1 MRAYLI
7 FIVFLTTACESMG
20 PTEDPC
26 GGPDPL
32 GCSIPD
38 SVRVLSDDLLQQA
51 NKFHGACVTHD
62 LCYRYGYATYDL
74 SREDCDT
81 EFYAAMKAA
90 CSGYGGLGMLDP
102 EDFAKCQL
110 AALETYEAVKKYG
123 EEHYRTSVIAFC
135 EYRQE

>member
-1 MRAYLI
+1 MIRAYLI
-7 FIVFLTTACESMG
+7 CLVLLATACESMG

-26 GGPDPL
+26 GGTEPL

-38 SVRVLSDDLLQQA
+38 AVRVLSDDLLQQA
-51 NKFHGACVTHD
+51 NKFHDACVLHD

-81 EFYAAMKAA
+81 EFYTEMKAA

-102 EDFAKCQL
+102 EEFAKCQL
-110 AALETYEAVKKYG
+110 AANQTYEAVREHG
-123 EEHYRTSVIAFC
+123 EKHFKTSPIAVC
-135 EYRQE
+135 EYR